1 MTDILVPLISV
12 AFAGSHAAFARWLL
26 RGLSRSAPGVSKDLP
41 AATILVP
48 ARNEEANLRR
58 LLPALLAQD
67 YPADRLQ
74 IVVVDDRS
82 QDRSSQVVR
91 DLGQGRVD
99 LLEVREL
106 PAGIGPKKNAILRGL
121 EKATGDVILQLDAD
135 DIPRSGWARAMAGSF
150 GPRTGAVCGMVF
162 HAERAAEV
170 QAWFHGIWAVE
181 ALGWAAVQDAAIG
194 NGIPI
199 SANGGNLA
207 YRRKAFESVGGFG
220 KHGNLVS
227 GDDDALIQALG
238 DGGKW
243 EVVSARA
250 PETQVTT
257 KGPSNWSEVWEQRK
271 RWGSICV
278 RYDAKRVALLSM
290 VYASYAW
297 IAILVLLSLLHPR
310 LIPWAALPLLAILME
325 AWLLVKSMAE
335 RTGRRGPLV
344 WFPLAA
350 VLQIPLVLAA
360 TAAGTFGRFRWKDG
374 PTKAARARAW

>member
-1 MTDILVPLISV
+1 LVAV

-26 RGLSRSAPGVSKDLP
+26 AGLNRPAPRLSQDLP
-41 AATILVP
+41 TATILVP
-48 ARNEEANLRR
+48 ARNEAANLQR
-58 LLPALLAQD
+58 LIPALLAQD
-67 YPADRLQ
+67 YPVDRLQ

-82 QDRSSQVVR
+82 DDGSPDVVR
-91 DLGQGRVD
+91 DLGRDRVE
-99 LLEVREL
+99 LVEVREL
-106 PAGIGPKKNAILRGL
+106 PAWIGPKKNAILRGL
-121 EKATGDVILQLDAD
+121 ETAKGEVILQLDAD
-135 DIPRSGWARAMAGSF
+135 NIPRTGWARAMAGSF
-150 GPRTGAVCGMVF
+150 GARTGSVCGMVF
-162 HAERAAEV
+162 HAERPAGV
-170 QAWFHGIWAVE
+170 SAWFHGIWAVE

-220 KHGNLVS
+220 KHGNVVS
-227 GDDDALIQALG
+227 GDDDFLIQALG
-238 DGGKW
+238 DSGRW
-243 EVVSARA
+243 DVVSARA
-250 PETQVTT
+250 GESLVVTR
-257 KGPSNWSEVWEQRK
+257 GPSNWSVVWEQRK

-297 IAILVLLSLLHPR
+297 IAVLTLLSPFHPR
-310 LIPWAALPLLAILME
+310 LLPWAILPLLAILLE
-325 AWLLVKSMAE
+325 AWLLVRDVAL
-335 RTGRRGPLV
+335 RTGRRGLLV

-374 PTKAARARAW
+374 PTKAARPRT